1 MPEDHMANLMI
12 LLAFSGLIAAQF
24 LAVVVVYQYRTG
36 FPTWQDRNPQGVTL
50 IHRVA

>member
-1 MPEDHMANLMI
+1 
-12 LLAFSGLIAAQF
+12 
-24 LAVVVVYQYRTG
+24 VVVVYQYRTG